1 MRKLF
6 IAAAG
11 AALLVLAVVSPARAA
26 DVSPEAE
33 LGFQQISQCL
43 QSRNDLAVLLV
54 VDESGSLQETDPEN
68 KRARLLANLVRSLA
82 RQAGT
87 PTANG
92 AREINLAVSTFATE
106 YRPLVPWTELGQDSG
121 NSIATQL
128 ESEIPALNQGGG
140 TNHPEALAGARN
152 QMAAITAASA
162 AEQPPCQVAIF
173 FTDGVLSV
181 SDVQEEN
188 DAAANEMC
196 RPGGVVDGV
205 RRDGINLVS
214 VMLFDPATA
223 RAAPTEYAQGRDLL
237 KAAAEGKGGSR
248 TCGTLPIPPAY
259 ARGAYLEGGVDKLA
273 SLFASAFALSQ
284 GATLIALE
292 GSPTTVVIDPG

>member
-87 PTANG
+87 PTASCATWC
-92 AREINLAVSTFATE
+92 ARSWVHV
-106 YRPLVPWTELGQDSG
+106 YVW
-121 NSIATQL
+121 
-128 ESEIPALNQGGG
+128 
-140 TNHPEALAGARN
+140 
-152 QMAAITAASA
+152 
-162 AEQPPCQVAIF
+162 
-173 FTDGVLSV
+173 
-181 SDVQEEN
+181 
-188 DAAANEMC
+188 AAARSHRN
-196 RPGGVVDGV
+196 
-205 RRDGINLVS
+205 
-214 VMLFDPATA
+214 T
-223 RAAPTEYAQGRDLL
+223 
-237 KAAAEGKGGSR
+237 
-248 TCGTLPIPPAY
+248 
-259 ARGAYLEGGVDKLA
+259 
-273 SLFASAFALSQ
+273 
-284 GATLIALE
+284 
-292 GSPTTVVIDPG
+292 